1 MHADRRPAPA
11 VEILRCDFVNGL
23 LTAPP
28 ARGTGVWIGV
38 AGLFITFEGI
48 DRSGK
53 TTQAERLAERLRAAG
68 RSVVFTREPGGTGL
82 GRKVRGLLLER
93 RSEVDPSAE
102 MLLFAA
108 DRAQHVNTVIR
119 PALLQGK
126 VVVSDRFFD
135 STVVYQGHGRG
146 LDLDRV
152 QAVQEVATGGLRPD
166 LTVLIDVDLETVK
179 QRWIPEDADRLEAA
193 GDAFFDR
200 VRNGYQRIWQA
211 EPERVLRVDGRLP
224 VEDLAC
230 RIYSEVRERLAGAVR
245 PNG

>member
-1 MHADRRPAPA
+1 M
-11 VEILRCDFVNGL
+11 
-23 LTAPP
+23 
-28 ARGTGVWIGV
+28 

-53 TTQAERLAERLRAAG
+53 TTQAERLAERLRAEE
-68 RSVVFTREPGGTGL
+68 RSVVFTLEPGGTEL

-93 RSEVDPSAE
+93 RTEVDPSAE

-119 PALLQGK
+119 PALLQGN

-135 STVVYQGHGRG
+135 STVVYQGYGRG
-146 LDLDRV
+146 LDLDRI
-152 QAVQEVATGGLRPD
+152 QAVQEVASGGLRPD
-166 LTVLIDVDLETVK
+166 LTVWIDVDLETVK
-179 QRWIPEDADRLEAA
+179 HRWIPEDADRLEAA
-193 GDAFFDR
+193 GDAFFNR
-200 VRNGYQRIWQA
+200 VRNGYRRIWQA

-230 RIYSEVRERLAGAVR
+230 RIYNEASERLAASPR

>member
-1 MHADRRPAPA
+1 M
-11 VEILRCDFVNGL
+11 
-23 LTAPP
+23 
-28 ARGTGVWIGV
+28 

-53 TTQAERLAERLRAAG
+53 TTQASRLAKRLRAEG

-82 GRKVRGLLLER
+82 GRKVRRLLLER
-93 RSEVDPSAE
+93 RSEVDPTAE

-119 PALLQGK
+119 PALLQGN

-135 STVVYQGHGRG
+135 STVVYQGYGRR
-146 LDLDRV
+146 LNPDRI

-166 LTVLIDVDLETVK
+166 LTVWIDVDLETVK
-179 QRWIPEDADRLEAA
+179 QRRTPEDADRLEAA

-224 VEDLAC
+224 LEDLAC
-230 RIYSEVRERLAGAVR
+230 RIYNEVHERLAASPR